1 MTGHIYSITARDHGG
16 KMASYRFYAD
26 NREEAQTKA
35 QEICAEVGY
44 ELIRVTKLGTM
55 PNILGAWL

>member
-1 MTGHIYSITARDHGG
+1 
-16 KMASYRFYAD
+16 MASYRFYAD